1 MMGLLAGATSPAGRW
16 LVAALVLLCLVTW
29 ARAERAG
36 RHAAIERAAAAEEAV
51 AGREL
56 AIAALE
62 GRMKDLAAQAA
73 RRETIVRT
81 INAQPRTT
89 ACVATPAVRSLLDG
103 LRQPGAGDAADG
115 AAHMPARAGATGAG
129 G

>member
-1 MMGLLAGATSPAGRW
+1 MMGILAGATSPLGRW
-16 LVAALVLLCLVTW
+16 VVAALVALCLVTW

-36 RHAAIERAAAAEEAV
+36 RHAANERAAAAEEAV
-51 AGREL
+51 TGRDR

-62 GRMKDLAAQAA
+62 GRMADLAAQAA

-103 LRQPGAGDAADG
+103 LRQPGAGDAAG
-115 AAHMPARAGATGAG
+115 KPASVPARAGAAPR
-129 G
+129 